1 MQSTEIGA
9 LPFLIL
15 LFSNSLIL
23 DKKDTAMK
31 RYLIP
36 TMQVE
41 EAQAAQMLAESL
53 AINSTVTVD
62 GSNALTKEDAAWDIW
77 GEE

>member
-1 MQSTEIGA
+1 
-9 LPFLIL
+9 
-15 LFSNSLIL
+15 
-23 DKKDTAMK
+23 MK
-31 RYLIP
+31 RYLAP
-36 TMQVE
+36 AMQVE

-62 GSNALTKEDAAWDIW
+62 GSQALTKEDAAWDIW